1 MSSQPVLQDED
12 DDDSDEED
20 SNSATSDEEVG
31 SRSNTATSAE
41 KQRLAAYKKHK
52 KNSLKKGNYEPPGI
66 ANPLLRSLEADVKS
80 EESGGDDSSLW

>member
-12 DDDSDEED
+12 ADSDEED

-41 KQRLAAYKKHK
+41 KQRLAAYKKHQ
-52 KNSLKKGNYEPPGI
+52 KNSSKKGNYEPPGI

-80 EESGGDDSSLW
+80 DESGGDDSSLW